1 METHAHLCPV
11 IEGVSFIA
19 VNAGVHVRA
28 LILREALEVAFGA
41 GPDPQT
47 WLKAFHAHESAI
59 VGMARVRHAL
69 APRERVVV
77 LRSRHFEHWRDV
89 HAV

>member
-11 IEGVSFIA
+11 IEGVSFIT
-19 VNAGVHVRA
+19 VNAGVQVRA
-28 LILREALEVAFGA
+28 LILREALEGVFGA
-41 GPDPQT
+41 GSDPQS
-47 WLKAFHAHESAI
+47 WLKAFHAHEPAI

-69 APRERVVV
+69 APRERVVL
-77 LRSRHFEHWRDV
+77 LRGRHFEHWRDV